1 MSKPFLECE
10 FGTLYLGDSLDV
22 LKTLD
27 DNSVDSVVTDPPYGL
42 TNARPQVF
50 KSVRDP
56 SVNKGRKVPPPHDPK
71 TPRGRHRMGINGDPL
86 ATRGFMGMEWDHGVP
101 GPDYWAEVFRVAKP
115 GAHMLAFGGTRTYH
129 RLACAIED
137 AGWEIRDCIMWVYGS
152 GFPKSLDIGKAMDKA
167 AGATRAVTGSR
178 QGNVGI
184 QGGNFGRSP
193 LTGTILQYDEP
204 VTEDAKQWDGW
215 GTALKPAWE
224 PIIVARKPTEGSIAS
239 NVLKYGTGAINID
252 ESRVGDPNFKN
263 QVYGKGMGGLK
274 IVDGDKG
281 RWPANLIHDGSDEV
295 LEVFPDAPG
304 QQYSVGPEHGEK
316 ISINTFGDYGPRQ
329 HFEPRNDSG
338 SAARFFYCAKASPA
352 ERGDTNDHPTV
363 KPQALMQYLCRLVTP
378 PGGTVLDPFM
388 GSGSTCLAAKEVH
401 FKFVGIDKTP
411 EYCEIAK
418 QRLVTSEGIFG
429 L

>member
-1 MSKPFLECE
+1 MSETFLECE

-27 DNSVDSVVTDPPYGL
+27 ADSIDSIVTDPPYGL

-56 SVNKGRKVPPPHDPK
+56 SVNKGQK
-71 TPRGRHRMGINGDPL
+71 
-86 ATRGFMGMEWDHGVP
+86 GFMGMEWDHGVP
-101 GPDYWAEVFRVAKP
+101 GPDYWAEAFRVAKP

-152 GFPKSLDIGKAMDKA
+152 GFPKSLDIGKALDKS
-167 AGATRAVTGSR
+167 AGVTRQVTGSR

-193 LTGTILQYDEP
+193 LMGTILQHDDP
-204 VTEDAKQWDGW
+204 VTDDAKQWDGW

-224 PIIVARKPTEGSIAS
+224 PIIVARKPVEGSVSS
-239 NVLKYGTGAINID
+239 NVLKYGTGAINVD
-252 ESRVGDPNFKN
+252 ESRVGTQGGTESVGDPNFKN
-263 QVYGKGMGGLK
+263 QVYGKGMGGLG

-281 RWPANLIHDGSDEV
+281 RWPANLIHDGSDDV
-295 LEVFPDAPG
+295 LEVFPEAPG
-304 QQYSVGPEHGEK
+304 QQYAVGPEHGAK
-316 ISINTFGDYGPRQ
+316 DGVNTFGDYGPRQ
-329 HFEPRNDSG
+329 QFEPRNDSG
-338 SAARFFYCAKASPA
+338 SAARFFYCAKASPE
-352 ERGDTNDHPTV
+352 ERGDFNDHPTV
-363 KPQALMQYLCRLVTP
+363 KPQALMEYLCRLVTP

-388 GSGSTCLAAKEVH
+388 GSGSTCLAAKEKG
-401 FKFVGIDKTP
+401 FKFKGIDMTAK
-411 EYCEIAK
+411 YCEITK
-418 QRLVTSEGIFG
+418 QRLIKSEGIFG

>member
-1 MSKPFLECE
+1 MTEPFLECE
-10 FGTLYLGDSLDV
+10 FGTLYLGDSLDI

-56 SVNKGRKVPPPHDPK
+56 SVNKGAK
-71 TPRGRHRMGINGDPL
+71 
-86 ATRGFMGMEWDHGVP
+86 GFMGMEWDHGVP
-101 GPDYWAEVFRVAKP
+101 GPDYWAEAFRVAKP

-152 GFPKSLDIGKAMDKA
+152 GFPKSLDIGKALDKS
-167 AGATRAVTGSR
+167 AGATRQVTGSR

-193 LTGTILQYDEP
+193 LTGTILQYDDP
-204 VTEDAKQWDGW
+204 VTENAKQWDGW

-224 PIIVARKPTEGSIAS
+224 PIIVARKPVEGSVSS
-239 NVLKYGTGAINID
+239 NVLKYGTGAINVD
-252 ESRVGDPNFKN
+252 ESRVGTQGGTESVGDPNFKN
-263 QVYGKGMGGLK
+263 QVYGKGMGGLG

-281 RWPANLIHDGSDEV
+281 RWPANLIHDGSEEV

-304 QQYSVGPEHGEK
+304 QQFAVGPEHGDK
-316 ISINTFGDYGPRQ
+316 KSINTFGDYGPRQ
-329 HFEPRNDSG
+329 QFEPRNDSG
-338 SAARFFYCAKASPA
+338 SAARFFYCAKASPS
-352 ERGDTNDHPTV
+352 ERGETNNHPTV

-388 GSGSTCLAAKEVH
+388 GSGSTCLAAKETR
-401 FKFVGIDKTP
+401 FKFVGIDMTP
-411 EYCEIAK
+411 KYCEIAK
-418 QRLVTSEGIFG
+418 QRLITSEGIFG